1 MKRFYAQAGVSEV
14 EYGFTVTL
22 DGRGIKT
29 QGGRA
34 LAVPTRALAEMLA
47 AEWNAQGDTLD
58 PKTFVARD
66 MADYAIDVV
75 KDDRHALEEKL
86 LGYAGTDTLSYRA
99 DPDEPL
105 WRRQQE
111 IWEPVLTALE
121 AREGVELPRVS
132 GVIARPVSQ
141 ESLAALR
148 SKLETFDAFQFAALD
163 TLTSLAASL
172 AIGLSALEP
181 DADLDALW
189 DAANLEEDWQ
199 AEQWGADEEATARR
213 AARTAQFQAAKRFAD
228 AARV

>member
-1 MKRFYAQAGVSEV
+1 MKRFYKHADVAEAGG
-14 EYGFTVTL
+14 GFTVQL

-34 LAVPTRALAEMLA
+34 LAVPTRPLAEMLA
-47 AEWNAQGDTLD
+47 GEWNAQGDTLD

-75 KDDRHALEEKL
+75 TDDPQALVEKL

-111 IWEPVLTALE
+111 VWEPVLITLE

-132 GVIARPVSQ
+132 GVIARPVS
-141 ESLAALR
+141 EGSLAALR
-148 SKLETFDAFQFAALD
+148 NKLKALDPFQLAALE

-172 AIGLSALEP
+172 VIGLSALEP
-181 DADLDALW
+181 GADLDTLW

-199 AEQWGADEEATARR
+199 AEHWGVDEEAAERR
-213 AARTAQFQAAKRFAD
+213 AARRAQFLSAARFAEVSR
-228 AARV
+228 A